1 MATLA
6 KQYLHYK
13 VSKKRREREK
23 EVKTVFDEIVD
34 ENFPNLKKERHI
46 QAQEAQKVP
55 NKMNPKK
62 LKPMYI
68 IIKMGKVKDKEEILH
83 YWWEYKIVQLLW
95 NIA

>member
-13 VSKKRREREK
+13 VSKKRRQREK

-46 QAQEAQKVP
+46 
-55 NKMNPKK
+55 
-62 LKPMYI
+62 
-68 IIKMGKVKDKEEILH
+68 
-83 YWWEYKIVQLLW
+83 
-95 NIA
+95 